1 MLALPPPAARAFP
14 AVAGSLLVVRVAAAA
29 TRTVVIAST
38 ATAAPAT
45 RVGCGSR
52 LLARHR
58 RRLVGPREDPSRS
71 GACRNRVTRSR
82 LCEWEDV
89 AGRSAGLAR
98 ARWYARAPPPPR
110 RASAAAARATPSARR
125 AKRTS
130 RRRRALPKVRSDDRL
145 RTHTMVGQ
153 GGRTGGVRVS
163 VPADSLISRE
173 TKPTSPPAVKSSLL
187 DASHR
192 SPTHTREPSAPPLP
206 QRRAFTPLAGA
217 VRSPARRLV
226 LAVEGRVAHARR
238 HPLPIHQG
246 LPQHA
251 AAPLATSLVKMAAVA
266 IAATVVQPFSVR
278 RLSSVVCCRTSHTR
292 APRDPRRSARA

>member
-1 MLALPPPAARAFP
+1 MGGRCRSERWPCASSVVRTCTAPASSSLCSSGESDAFRPTSEENQPAA
-14 AVAGSLLVVRVAAAA
+14 
-29 TRTVVIAST
+29 
-38 ATAAPAT
+38 
-45 RVGCGSR
+45 SR
-52 LLARHR
+52 M
-58 RRLVGPREDPSRS
+58 PR
-71 GACRNRVTRSR
+71 
-82 LCEWEDV
+82 
-89 AGRSAGLAR
+89 
-98 ARWYARAPPPPR
+98 
-110 RASAAAARATPSARR
+110 
-125 AKRTS
+125 
-130 RRRRALPKVRSDDRL
+130 VRSDDRL

-266 IAATVVQPFSVR
+266 IAATVVQSYSGTELR
-278 RLSSVVCCRTSHTR
+278 RRSSVVCCRIRTR
-292 APRDPRRSARA
+292 ARRATRVAPRGHEPSAIRTRSQKLLARGRLYHRGRSC